1 MYLTDG
7 HIAIRPLQSFDE
19 EVYCAVLSDP
29 QVSGTLRG
37 QVRPDG
43 KLKLL
48 STCTP
53 CELRD
58 KFRYTLAL
66 EISGKP
72 CYFAIERCDGEEFLG
87 SIGSYPIDRERLG
100 LSYWIAGQHQGRGIG
115 SRALTLYCPAALEY
129 FGRRFV
135 IANIALDNPA
145 SRFAVI
151 KAGFAPSRYLDDP
164 GFGEVQGRELFEYSR
179 AN

>member
-7 HIAIRPLQSFDE
+7 QIAIRRLQPFDE
-19 EVYCAVLSDP
+19 EVYCTVLSDP

-48 STCTP
+48 SACTP
-53 CELRD
+53 QELRD
-58 KFRYTLAL
+58 KFRFTLAL

-72 CYFAIERCDGEEFLG
+72 CYFAIERCDAGEFLG

-100 LSYWIAGQHQGRGIG
+100 LSYWIAGHHQGRGIG
-115 SRALTLYCPAALEY
+115 SRALRLYCPAALAY
-129 FGRRFV
+129 FGRRVV

-151 KAGFAPSRYLDDP
+151 KAGFEPSRYLDDP
-164 GFGEVQGRELFEYSR
+164 GFGEVHGRELFEFSQET
-179 AN
+179 